1 MAKGEGRVRKGGRA
15 SGSGGDAKDRVRR
28 VLVGGVVVAVV
39 YFAVQGGEYGTRD
52 LIRQKQRKARLVKT
66 IDSLRR
72 AVDSL
77 AQYKQRIQT
86 DPAVQER
93 IAREEFGMV
102 RGNKELL
109 YRFVE
114 SDSAARAP

>member
-1 MAKGEGRVRKGGRA
+1 MPRTAGGARAKGIGRR
-15 SGSGGDAKDRVRR
+15 
-28 VLVGGVVVAVV
+28 LLVVAGGAGVLW
-39 YFAVQGGEYGTRD
+39 FAVQGGEYGTTD
-52 LIRQKQRKARLVKT
+52 LLSQK
-66 IDSLRR
+66 SRR
-72 AVDSL
+72 RVLEADITDMKRVVDSL
-77 AQYKQRIQT
+77 AGWKKVILT

-114 SDSAARAP
+114 PGK